1 MSAVAIEK
9 WVVLG
14 TQIGP
19 VAKRGDVVDDSLIG
33 GPEKAKD
40 LNARHKIRRATPEES
55 TLKHV
60 SIPGGMSR
68 NLSLEQMNHELASEN
83 LRLKTK
89 VSDLTEQVN
98 SLLQLKTPEPIQ
110 TTGEGTLQELAKQNR
125 ERQVQIEKLQ
135 GDLAAK
141 EKEVA
146 NLRQQKNK

>member
-1 MSAVAIEK
+1 
-9 WVVLG
+9 
-14 TQIGP
+14 
-19 VAKRGDVVDDSLIG
+19 
-33 GPEKAKD
+33 

-135 GDLAAK
+135 GDLNAK